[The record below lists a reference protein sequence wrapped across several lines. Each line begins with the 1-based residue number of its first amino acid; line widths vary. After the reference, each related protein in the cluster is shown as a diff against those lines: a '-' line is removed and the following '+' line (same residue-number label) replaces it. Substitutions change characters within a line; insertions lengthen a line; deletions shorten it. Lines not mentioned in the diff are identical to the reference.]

1 MNRPGAGSA
10 GRLRVTR
17 RFTFDRSAST
27 QAGTGSSPNAEAISW
42 QAGGP

>member
-1 MNRPGAGSA
+1 MSRPGAGSA

-17 RFTFDRSAST
+17 RSTFDRRAST
-27 QAGTGSSPNAEAISW
+27 QAGTGSGPNAEAMSW